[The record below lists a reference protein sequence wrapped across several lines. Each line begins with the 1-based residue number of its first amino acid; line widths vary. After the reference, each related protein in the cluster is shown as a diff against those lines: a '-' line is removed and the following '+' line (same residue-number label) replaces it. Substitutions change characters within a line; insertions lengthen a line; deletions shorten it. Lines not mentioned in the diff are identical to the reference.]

1 MGVVKF
7 RVTAL
12 RPALLLGVAEVWGH
26 AGFWPL
32 RRPVNYRVGG
42 NCDEI
47 RVDGGKLLVL
57 QGKRLIAQAKYAPG
71 PRRTQPARDVQW
83 ENLLQP
89 GDRRGR

>member
-1 MGVVKF
+1 
-7 RVTAL
+7 
-12 RPALLLGVAEVWGH
+12 
-26 AGFWPL
+26 
-32 RRPVNYRVGG
+32 
-42 NCDEI
+42 
-47 RVDGGKLLVL
+47 L